1 MGLRELLPENTR
13 RRLRAVKRTIKRVQ
27 MRFTRPNL
35 YDLNSPQ
42 RVGVIYAA
50 PSDMKIDERLY
61 LYSFVL
67 GFRPVRALEIGVLHG
82 GSGCIIANAM
92 EDNEVGTIVGVD
104 PGPEIYVRKRDFHG
118 RYHLVAKPSPEGL
131 SEAHRIAGGDFDFVF
146 IDGLHMYD
154 QVCRDIEG
162 VLPMVSEGAYM
173 MFHDAFHYGVS
184 SAISEA
190 VEGNPNLHDCGYPCR
205 TPRMEYDSFTPYN
218 GVRLLRYSADK
229 VTSAYQVVSPFYQA
243 IGKIAPP
250 VDAKAFNHDQ
260 WHCRT
265 FGPCPRCQ
273 AEAESPLS
281 TVRQG
286 G

>member
-27 MRFTRPNL
+27 MRLTRANL
-35 YDLNSPQ
+35 YNLSSPH

-61 LYSFVL
+61 LYSFVR
-67 GFRPVRALEIGVLHG
+67 GFRPARALEIGVLHG

-92 EDNEVGTIVGVD
+92 EDNGLGVIVGVD
-104 PGPEIYVRKRDFHG
+104 PGPEIYVPERDFHG
-118 RYHLVAKPSPEGL
+118 RYRLVAKPSPEGL
-131 SEAHRIAGGDFDFVF
+131 PEARRIAGGEFDFVF

-154 QVCRDIEG
+154 QVRLDIKG
-162 VLPMVSEGAYM
+162 VLPLVCEGAYI

-184 SAISEA
+184 SAITEA
-190 VEGNPNLHDCGYPCR
+190 VEGNSNLHDCGYPCR
-205 TPRMEYDSFTPYN
+205 TPRIEYDSFTPYN
-218 GVRLLRYSADK
+218 GVRLLRYSANSI
-229 VTSAYQVVSPFYQA
+229 TPAYQIVSPFYQA

-250 VDAKAFNHDQ
+250 VDAKVFNHDQ

-265 FGPCPRCQ
+265 FAPCPRCQ
-273 AEAESPLS
+273 AEAESLLIGA
-281 TVRQG
+281 VR
-286 G
+286 